1 MIPDHFLSTDRR
13 SCRKWNFLL
22 RPWCF
27 YHAAFISFHMTGC
40 SLHHKPDTI
49 DQTHLYLRLCGRSLY
64 CSPRQYR
71 LRKCR
76 LWHAG
81 TAPRQFRQNDLCR
94 LLRDKFRFRCHDRFP
109 SRGLWQLVYSALPRM
124 LILHKRKHHKIH
136 KPFNKCGL
144 SGSHRP
150 HNSCVDLSIGTGIDI
165 PV

>member
-1 MIPDHFLSTDRR
+1 MVLRSHSVPPPSVLPLLHMHFAAVPRSCHRSSQRFRSFMIPDHFLSTDRR

-76 LWHAG
+76 LWYAG

-94 LLRDKFRFRCHDRFP
+94 LLRDKFRFRLWRM
-109 SRGLWQLVYSALPRM
+109 SMRGSAL
-124 LILHKRKHHKIH
+124 
-136 KPFNKCGL
+136 
-144 SGSHRP
+144 
-150 HNSCVDLSIGTGIDI
+150 
-165 PV
+165 